1 MTDREFWVQLDKIA
15 DKPFSSKR
23 GIKFMEEL
31 ADGYTSN
38 RKIMAGVVFHD
49 ESNRKNVHMSY
60 QAVGGYRFYN
70 CFTARKYA
78 NWFYQR
84 FGSEWAVLSLR
95 DVLKNIFMRD
105 SAGGIIFNPFA
116 DGSDPEGKHTV
127 FVMKPLIRVILSEK
141 TSEMMDGTLYDV
153 GGDSDITA
161 DEIKRQMRK
170 IYDAFL
176 KDV

>member
-15 DKPFSSKR
+15 DKPFSSER
-23 GIKFMEEL
+23 EMEFMEEL
-31 ADGYTSN
+31 ASGYSFN

-60 QAVGGYRFYN
+60 QDVGGYRFYN
-70 CFTARKYA
+70 CFTARKYSD
-78 NWFYQR
+78 WFYRR
-84 FGSEWAVLSLR
+84 FGGEWAVLSLR
-95 DVLKNIFMRD
+95 DVLRNIFTRD

-141 TSEMMDGTLYDV
+141 ASEMVDGTLSDV
-153 GGDSDITA
+153 GGDSDMTA

-176 KDV
+176 RDV